1 MRDEGP
7 RRSRWGYGEDTPQ
20 RSAVTRFDRWL
31 TEGDAGERHTRW
43 LLMLGGSLIGAGLLM
58 MVALWNHCESS
69 VRIGW
74 EPDPTQCAATY
85 WPQQGVYVVIAVI
98 GVLLTLLI
106 VQRGRRAPVKPR

>member
-7 RRSRWGYGEDTPQ
+7 RRTQWGHGAGAPRQ
-20 RSAVTRFDRWL
+20 SAVTRFDRWL
-31 TEGDAGERHTRW
+31 TDGDVGERRTRW
-43 LLMLGGSLIGAGLLM
+43 LLILGGSLIGAGVLM

-69 VRIGW
+69 VRRGW

-85 WPQQGVYVVIAVI
+85 WPQQGAYVVTAVI

-106 VQRGRRAPVKPR
+106 VRRGRRAPAEPR